1 MKNFKLLFLSVLF
14 IGLNS
19 CSSNDDTEEVE
30 GGEIIVE
37 TGNFQKRV
45 LIEDYTGTW
54 CGWCPRVAFGIEIVE
69 GATDKAVVVAIHRQ
83 DEYNFNAGVLED
95 QIGLQGYPTAML
107 DRTIEWGYPEPN
119 NVVQAVNLTTNN
131 ARLGLAMKS
140 TVTGGNISLE
150 VKTKFG
156 DDIAGA
162 KLVVYVLE
170 NGLVSDQEN
179 YTTYYEG
186 VDVLTDFTHNHV
198 LRAAATNLLGD
209 DFAATESVEG
219 NEVTKT
225 FSIPVP
231 ANVANAA
238 NLEFVAFVVGA
249 DKKAINARKAAPG
262 DDQTFETVE

>member
-1 MKNFKLLFLSVLF
+1 MKNFKLLLLSVLLV
-14 IGLNS
+14 GLNS
-19 CSSNDDTEEVE
+19 CSSNDDTEEE
-30 GGEIIVE
+30 GIIVE
-37 TGNFQKRV
+37 SGNFQKRV

-54 CGWCPRVAFGIEIVE
+54 CGWCPRVSFGIEIVE
-69 GATDKAVVVAIHRQ
+69 GATDNAVVVAIHRE

-95 QIGLQGYPTAML
+95 QIGLEGYPTAML
-107 DRTIEWGYPEPN
+107 DRATLWDFPEPN
-119 NVVQAVNLTTNN
+119 NIVQVVDLTTTN

-140 TVTGGNISLE
+140 TVTGGNINLE

-156 DDIAGA
+156 DDFTGA

-179 YTTYYEG
+179 YTTYYDG
-186 VDVLTDFTHNHV
+186 VDVLQNFTHNHV

-209 DFAATESVEG
+209 DFSATESVEG
-219 NEVTKT
+219 SEVTKT

-231 ANVANAA
+231 ANVTNAA
-238 NLEFVAFVVGA
+238 NLEFVAVVVGA

-262 DDQTFETVE
+262 DDQAFEIVE

>member
-1 MKNFKLLFLSVLF
+1 MKNLKLLLLSVLF

-19 CSSNDDTEEVE
+19 CSSSEDGEDVGEV
-30 GGEIIVE
+30 IIPE
-37 TGNFQKRV
+37 SGNFQKRV

-54 CGWCPRVAFGIEIVE
+54 CGWCPRVSFGIEIVE
-69 GATDKAVVVAIHRQ
+69 GATDNAVVVAIHRQ
-83 DEYNFNAGVLED
+83 DEYNFNATVLEN

-107 DRTIEWGYPEPN
+107 DRTILWDYPEPN
-119 NVVQAVNLTTNN
+119 NVVQVVNLTNNN

-140 TVTGGNISLE
+140 TVAGGNISLE

-156 DDIAGA
+156 DDITGA
-162 KLVVYVLE
+162 KLVVYILE
-170 NGLVSDQEN
+170 NGLISDQEN
-179 YTTYYEG
+179 YTTYYDG
-186 VDVLTDFTHNHV
+186 VDVLPNFTHNHV

-209 DFAATESVEG
+209 AFTDTESVEG

-238 NLEFVAFVVGA
+238 NLEFVAVVVGA
-249 DKKAINARKAAPG
+249 DKKAINARKSVSG